1 LLFHMNMKQSATIE
15 STTLS
20 LDEPGSSTAG
30 SPRRRDAVSASAIDR
45 LYEALHAVRSIDERT
60 PARDELWIVLWETV
74 TTRSEAW
81 VTPIGSNARVRV
93 TKDDADAELIAAWE
107 WLIANEDRARAAGPV
122 ELYRVLRG
130 VATKSHQGSARSANA
145 DNMCGVTNVPG
156 GTWVAIGRGIDLERV
171 AS

>member
-1 LLFHMNMKQSATIE
+1 MNMKQSATTE
-15 STTLS
+15 ATNLTS
-20 LDEPGSSTAG
+20 DECGSSAAG
-30 SPRRRDAVSASAIDR
+30 LPRSRDADSAAVGDR
-45 LYEALHAVRSIDERT
+45 LYVALHAVESINERT
-60 PARDELWIVLWETV
+60 RARDDLWIVLWESV

-107 WLIANEDRARAAGPV
+107 WLVANEDRARAASPG

-130 VATKSHQGSARSANA
+130 VATRSHQGSARSANA

>member
-1 LLFHMNMKQSATIE
+1 MNTKQSATTE
-15 STTLS
+15 STNLS
-20 LDEPGSSTAG
+20 LDESSSSAAG
-30 SPRRRDAVSASAIDR
+30 TSRSRDAVSAASTER
-45 LYEALHAVRSIDERT
+45 LYAALHAVESISERT
-60 PARDELWIVLWETV
+60 GARDELWIVLWETV

-107 WLIANEDRARAAGPV
+107 WLAANEDRARAASPV

-130 VATKSHQGSARSANA
+130 VATRSHQGSARSANA